1 MSQEKVMKIYKNFS
15 EINDIY
21 ENTAVALGTF
31 DGFHIGHD
39 KLIMT
44 LIKISEKNK
53 LKSILYTFSNH
64 PRDLFTDIR
73 KRPKI
78 IISSVQ
84 KIDIIQK
91 YNPDYLLYL
100 KFDDYHKNIEAEDF
114 IEEILIGKLKMK
126 YIIVGYDW
134 KFGKKAEGDV
144 NLLKTY
150 ESKGFF
156 KVEVIEPIRINGQIV
171 SSTLIRKHL
180 EEGRVEKAN
189 EFLGRPYELQGH
201 VIHGKS
207 NGKKIGFPT
216 ANLSKENNY
225 CPVKEGV
232 YVTLLTV
239 NNKEYKSVTKVGKNV
254 SFDDDECSVE
264 THILDFDGDIY
275 GEKISVKFITRIR
288 DQIKFNSL
296 SHLSDRIRK
305 DVVLAKNYFENVYFD
320 DQLC

>member
-1 MSQEKVMKIYKNFS
+1 MKTYKTFS

-44 LIKISEKNK
+44 LIEISKLNN

-64 PRDLFTDIR
+64 PRDLFMDIR
-73 KRPKI
+73 KRPKL
-78 IISSVQ
+78 IISSEQ

-91 YNPDYLLYL
+91 YNPNYLLYL
-100 KFDDYHKNIEAEDF
+100 KFDNYHKNIGAEEF

-180 EEGRVEKAN
+180 DEGHIEKAN

-201 VIHGKS
+201 VVHGKS

-216 ANLSKENNY
+216 ANLSKEINY
-225 CPVKEGV
+225 CSVKEGV

-239 NNKEYKSVTKVGKNV
+239 NKKDYKSVTKVGKNV
-254 SFDDDECSVE
+254 SFDDNECSVE
-264 THILDFDGDIY
+264 THILDFDENIY
-275 GEKISVKFITRIR
+275 GEAISVKFLTRIR

-296 SHLSDRIRK
+296 RHLSDRIEK
-305 DVVLAKNYFENVYFD
+305 DVDISRNYFENIYFK

>member
-1 MSQEKVMKIYKNFS
+1 MKLYKTFS

-44 LIKISEKNK
+44 LIEISEINN

-64 PRDLFTDIR
+64 PRDLFTGIR
-73 KRPKI
+73 KRPKL
-78 IISSVQ
+78 IISSDQ
-84 KIDIIQK
+84 KIDIIQR
-91 YNPDYLLYL
+91 YNPSYLLYL
-100 KFDDYHKNIEAEDF
+100 KFDDYHKNIEAEEF

-156 KVEVIEPIRINGQIV
+156 KVKVIEPIRINGQIV

-201 VIHGKS
+201 VVHGKS

-216 ANLSKENNY
+216 ANLSKETNY
-225 CPVKEGV
+225 CSVKEGV

-239 NNKEYKSVTKVGKNV
+239 NNKNYKSVTKVGKNV

-264 THILDFDGDIY
+264 THILDFDENIY
-275 GEKISVKFITRIR
+275 GEKISVKFLARIR

-305 DVVLAKNYFENVYFD
+305 DVDFSRNYFENIYFK

>member
-1 MSQEKVMKIYKNFS
+1 MKIYKNFS
-15 EINDIY
+15 EITNIY
-21 ENTAVALGTF
+21 ENTAIALGTF

-44 LIKISEKNK
+44 LIEVAKKND

-64 PRDLFTDIR
+64 PRDLFTNI
-73 KRPKI
+73 KERPKL
-78 IISSVQ
+78 IISSDQ

-100 KFDDYHKNIEAEDF
+100 KFDEYHKNIEAEEF
-114 IEEILIGKLKMK
+114 IEEILINKLKMK

-134 KFGKKAEGDV
+134 KFGKRAEGDV

-150 ESKGFF
+150 EAKGFF
-156 KVEVIEPIRINGQIV
+156 KVKIIEPIRINGQIV

-180 EEGRVEKAN
+180 EDGRIEKAN

-201 VIHGKS
+201 VVHGKS

-216 ANLSKENNY
+216 ANLSKEVNY
-225 CPVKEGV
+225 CSVKEGV
-232 YVTLLTV
+232 YVTLLSV
-239 NNKEYKSVTKVGKNV
+239 NNKDYKSVTKVGKNV

-264 THILDFDGDIY
+264 TYILDFNGDIY
-275 GEKISVKFITRIR
+275 GKEISVKFLTRIR

-296 SHLSDRIRK
+296 NHLSDRIKK
-305 DVVLAKNYFENVYFD
+305 DVDFSTNYFENIYFKN
-320 DQLC
+320 QLC